1 MPHLGIRLAAIA
13 VRDLLPSVTLT
24 EEQVQIQRADTVQ
37 IAGGRILHH
46 ALALASGIPRSGLPA
61 GRVHRRILSLPQHA
75 MGANVGRNLI
85 HGGILHV
92 HDRPNLGTR
101 IHLVDPL
108 AHPVA
113 VAPSCVA
120 VGLPVQREH
129 ALAHIAVELVEIMV
143 HLGGDVATVRVM
155 VATASLAGLTR
166 PINLA
171 TPRRI
176 HITATLSDLHHGGI
190 GINHAGHISRLP
202 AGHVDHVH
210 VRGRDRRDNHAQCDN
225 KTSERQPHVA
235 WNLLMLRTFLTEN
248 LQANLL
254 QK

>member
-1 MPHLGIRLAAIA
+1 MANLGLGLATITIS
-13 VRDLLPSVTLT
+13 DLLPSVTLT
-24 EEQVQIQRADTVQ
+24 EEQVKVKRADTVQ

-46 ALALASGIPRSGLPA
+46 ALALAAGIPWSGLPA
-61 GRVHRRILSLPQHA
+61 GSVHGGVLSLPQHA
-75 MGANVGRNLI
+75 VGAHVGRNLI
-85 HGGILHV
+85 HSRILHV
-92 HDRPNLGTR
+92 DNRPHLGTR
-101 IHLVDPL
+101 IHLVHPL
-108 AHPVA
+108 AHPVTVTPSMIA
-113 VAPSCVA
+113 VR
-120 VGLPVQREH
+120 LPIQREH
-129 ALAHIAVELVEIMV
+129 ALAHMTVELVQIMV
-143 HLGGDVATVRVM
+143 DLCGDVTTISVM
-155 VATASLAGLTR
+155 VAATSLAGLTR

-176 HITATLSDLHHGGI
+176 HITATLSDLHHGRVSVH
-190 GINHAGHISRLP
+190 HAGHISRLP